1 MQEWLHSIYSD
12 GSIHYISNPNPKLGE
27 TVTIKLR
34 VFSDAPVDLI
44 ILRRKL
50 NGEEHRVYMKQTYR
64 KAGFTYY
71 ECETNVNE
79 HKINYHFFIITKDQ
93 VYYYNQLEVTDYI
106 PSEAYDFQLL
116 ADYENPSWVKSSVF
130 YQIFPDRFCNGN
142 EENDVQDGEYY
153 FDGHPT
159 IKMKWGEKPLEYVDG
174 HCLDF
179 YGGDLEGVKEK
190 IPYFKEIGVNAIYIN
205 PIFYA
210 ATNHKYDCLDY
221 FTVDPHFGG
230 DKALQELVKALH
242 ENDMKII
249 IDVSI
254 NHTGSAHKWFNKEAN
269 FFNKEIGAY
278 HNVNSKERDYY
289 FFKEDNSYH
298 AWFNIKTLPTLNYT
312 SEDLKN
318 TIYKAENSLVK
329 RWLRKPY
336 NVDGWRFD
344 VANNVARL
352 DDIQLHHNIWPEI
365 RKSIK
370 EVNKEAYI
378 VGEHWS
384 DSIEFLTG
392 DEWDSAMNY
401 FGFGRPIRHFV
412 GEQDLFLDRVP
423 ELKKIK
429 YRLSAKNLSKRVM
442 QHIARLPHQISE
454 CQYNLF
460 DSHDVPRLHN
470 NEEID
475 FDSYRAAVIMLYTFP
490 GTPSIYYG
498 DEVGIGGHIKTVEG
512 CRFPM
517 VWDRKKYNEE
527 YFKLYKTL
535 GHLKLENEVLHTGG
549 FKILYSE
556 GYVFSFARFC
566 EDKAIVAVCSMED
579 QKQTIVVPI
588 NLIGKIKTNCVAEVF
603 DEEVDIKFEI
613 EKIVLT
619 IPAKKSYLFRIEF
632 DKDITV

>member
-1 MQEWLHSIYSD
+1 MHEWLDSIYSD
-12 GSIHYISNPNPKLGE
+12 GSKHYISNPNPKLGE

-34 VFSDAPVDLI
+34 VFSGAPVDLI
-44 ILRRKL
+44 ILRRKI
-50 NGEEHRVYMKQTYR
+50 NGEEHRVYMKQTYK
-64 KAGFTYY
+64 KANFTYY
-71 ECETNVNE
+71 ECDIIVNE
-79 HKINYHFFIITKDQ
+79 CKINYHFFIITKDQ
-93 VYYYNQLEVTDYI
+93 VYYYNQLEVADYI

-116 ADYENPSWVKSSVF
+116 ADHENPSWVKSSVF

-142 EENDVQDGEYY
+142 EKNDVQDGEYY

-159 IKMKWGEKPLEYVDG
+159 IKMKWGEKPLEYIDG
-174 HCLDF
+174 HCLEF

-190 IPYFKEIGVNAIYIN
+190 IPYFKEIGINAIYIN

-221 FTVDPHFGG
+221 FAVDPHFGG
-230 DKALQELVKALH
+230 DKALQELVEALH

-249 IDVSI
+249 LDVSI
-254 NHTGSAHKWFNKEAN
+254 NHTGTSHKWFNKEAN

-278 HNVNSKERDYY
+278 NNVDSKERDYY
-289 FFKEDNSYH
+289 FFEEDNSYH
-298 AWFNIKTLPTLNYT
+298 AWFNVKTLPTLNYT
-312 SEDLKN
+312 SEELKK
-318 TIYKAENSLVK
+318 TIYRDENSLVK
-329 RWLRKPY
+329 KWLKAPY
-336 NVDGWRFD
+336 HIDGWRFD
-344 VANNVARL
+344 VANTMARL

-384 DSIEFLTG
+384 DSSEFLLG
-392 DEWDSAMNY
+392 NEWDSAMNY

-412 GEQDLFLDRVP
+412 GEQDLYLDRVP

-429 YRLSAKNLSKRVM
+429 YRLSAKNLGKRVM
-442 QHIARLPHQISE
+442 QHIARLSHQILE

-475 FDSYRAAVIMLYTFP
+475 FDSYRGAVIMLYTFP

-498 DEVGIGGHIKTVEG
+498 DEIGVDGHIKTVEG
-512 CRFPM
+512 CRYPM
-517 VWDRKKYNEE
+517 VWDRKKYKKE
-527 YFKLYKTL
+527 YFELYKIL

-549 FKILYSE
+549 FKILYNKS
-556 GYVFSFARFC
+556 YIFSFARFT
-566 EDKAIVAVCSMED
+566 EDKAIVSVCSMED
-579 QKQTIVVPI
+579 EKQTITIPL
-588 NLIGKIKTNCVAEVF
+588 NLIGKIKTNSITEVF
-603 DEEVDIKFEI
+603 GEEINI
-613 EKIVLT
+613 EVENEKLVLT
-619 IPAKKSYLFRIEF
+619 IPAKKSYLFKIAF
-632 DKDITV
+632 DNH